1 MSTPKLFQPL
11 DVGPLPLANRIV
23 IAPMCQYSAVDG
35 CMTDWHLI
43 HLGQLSHSGAA
54 LLTIEATAVLPEGR
68 ISYGDVGLW
77 NDATEAAMAAVLQGV
92 RRWSAMPIAIQL
104 AHAGRKASTDLPWH
118 GGKQMAPDHA
128 NGWQT
133 VAPSAL
139 PFNDADQP
147 PVAMTREAMDAVR
160 DAFAEAARRAARL
173 GIDAVQIHAAHGYLL
188 HQFLSPLSN
197 RREDEY
203 GGSLENR
210 MRFPLEVFDAVRAA
224 FPAGRPVSV
233 RLSGTDWVP
242 GGWDIEQTVAFSK
255 ALEARGCS
263 AIHVSSG
270 GLHPAQAIP
279 VGPGYQ
285 VPLARAVKQAVGIPV
300 VAVGMITDFDHAEAI
315 VATGDADLVA
325 IARGIL
331 YDPHWPW
338 HAAAH
343 LGASVAVPP
352 QYLRSQPRQFPKL
365 LVKGGGTAVS

>member
-1 MSTPKLFQPL
+1 MSTPKLFEPL
-11 DVGPLPLANRIV
+11 AVGALALANRIV

-35 CMTDWHLI
+35 KMTDWHLI
-43 HLGQLSHSGAA
+43 HLGQLALSGAG

-68 ISYGDVGLW
+68 ISYADVGLW
-77 NDATEAAMAAVLQGV
+77 NDDTEAAMAAVLQPV
-92 RRWSAMPIAIQL
+92 RRWSAMPVAIQL

-118 GGKQMAPDHA
+118 GGRQLAPGHA

-139 PFNDADQP
+139 GFHEADADP
-147 PVAMTREAMDAVR
+147 AAMTREAMIGVR
-160 DAFAEAARRAARL
+160 DAFAAAARRSARL

-197 RREDEY
+197 QREDEY

-224 FPAGRPVSV
+224 FPADRPVSV
-233 RLSGTDWVP
+233 RVSGTDWVT
-242 GGWDIEQTVAFSK
+242 GGWAVEDTVAFAR

-270 GLHPAQAIP
+270 GLHPAQEIP

-300 VAVGMITDFDHAEAI
+300 VAVGLITDFAQAEAS

-325 IARGIL
+325 LARGML
-331 YDPHWPW
+331 YDPRWPW

-343 LGASVAVPP
+343 LGATVTAPP
-352 QYLRSQPRQFPKL
+352 QYLRSQPRQFKDL
-365 LVKGGGTAVS
+365 LKQ